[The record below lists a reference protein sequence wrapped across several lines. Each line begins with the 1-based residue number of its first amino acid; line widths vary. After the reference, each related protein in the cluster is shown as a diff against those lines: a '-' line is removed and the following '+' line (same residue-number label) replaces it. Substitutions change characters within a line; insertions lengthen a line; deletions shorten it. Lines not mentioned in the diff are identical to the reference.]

1 MPGDHFYT
9 TDPSGELAPEAGY
22 EFEGAACFV
31 LGTQSY
37 GSQPLFRWFNPS
49 FHDHFYT
56 INPRGEAISEY
67 SFEGV
72 QCYVFPEPGPNTVPL
87 LRWLNTSNGHHFF
100 TIDPNRE
107 LGPSAGYMFEGIACH
122 VFPTQQPNTTPL
134 FRWFQNGLMSNFTFD
149 EAIPRA
155 PRLRLLQLHAFVH
168 FRVRQRSAALNFQ
181 ERVDILKAY
190 LKPIN
195 HGPLDEPT
203 ANSSAVV
210 GGNQISINFT
220 NLLPLHDREISQTL
234 LHEMTHIAGYQHP
247 PRQLTD
253 VPGDNGPYYNS
264 APLRAELCIAGT
276 QSDAGILTLE
286 RLSPELFPTE
296 VVRRGCPVTSNT
308 QQSMSPT

>member
-31 LGTQSY
+31 LGTHSY

-56 INPRGEAISEY
+56 IDPRGEAISEY

-149 EAIPRA
+149 EAIARA

-168 FRVRQRSAALNFQ
+168 FRVRQRST
-181 ERVDILKAY
+181 K
-190 LKPIN
+190 
-195 HGPLDEPT
+195 
-203 ANSSAVV
+203 
-210 GGNQISINFT
+210 
-220 NLLPLHDREISQTL
+220 LPR
-234 LHEMTHIAGYQHP
+234 AG
-247 PRQLTD
+247 
-253 VPGDNGPYYNS
+253 
-264 APLRAELCIAGT
+264 
-276 QSDAGILTLE
+276 
-286 RLSPELFPTE
+286 
-296 VVRRGCPVTSNT
+296 
-308 QQSMSPT
+308 